1 MKLSRVSIILYIGL
15 VFASG
20 SVLGFFAN
28 RLYNVSTAQAKPAS
42 KNPQEFRK
50 GLVTFYKSRL
60 QLNDD
65 QVQKLEFILDDI
77 TAQYQ
82 ATFKDERERSRPE
95 LNRIHDQQIERIKA
109 MLNSSQL
116 EEYDRVLKERELQR
130 QQKKSGHGN
139 GPGF

>member
-1 MKLSRVSIILYIGL
+1 MKLSRAAIVLYIGL

-28 RLYNVSTAQAKPAS
+28 RLYNASTAQAKPAP
-42 KNPQEFRK
+42 KNPQEFRN
-50 GLVTFYKSRL
+50 GLVTFYKNRL
-60 QLNDD
+60 QLNLD

-82 ATFKDERERSRPE
+82 ATFKEERERSRPE
-95 LNRIHDQQIERIKA
+95 LNGIHDQQIQRIKA
-109 MLNSSQL
+109 MLNPSQL
-116 EEYDRVLKERELQR
+116 EEYDKVLKERELQR
-130 QQKKSGHGN
+130 QQKKNNHSN

>member
-1 MKLSRVSIILYIGL
+1 SIGL

-28 RLYNVSTAQAKPAS
+28 RLYGVFGSSPRPANAAN

-50 GLVTFYKSRL
+50 GLVSFYTKRL

-65 QVQKLEFILDDI
+65 QIQKLELILDDI
-77 TAQYQ
+77 NAQYQ
-82 ATFKDERERSRPE
+82 ATFKTERERSKPE
-95 LNRIHDQQIERIKA
+95 LNRIHDQQIQRIKE
-109 MLNSSQL
+109 MLTPTQV
-116 EEYDRVLKERELQR
+116 EEYDKVLKERELQR
-130 QQKKSGHGN
+130 QQKKNKGSG